1 MVVNL
6 LHNLASIKNKLE
18 KEGLM
23 FVNLDISDI
32 IVIDSSKFLFI
43 NYNNIYELDKK
54 EIVVDKVLKL
64 SDLNEKSIKEIDE
77 IPFRISIKSVYY
89 NIANLL
95 VYCLFNTVYKD
106 EETIN
111 PIYYTKLYWFL
122 TRCLNNNRDDRVF
135 IYLIYMSIATLKKK
149 SRVVYGERVNSPTVS
164 QNGFSLNG
172 IKRIIGTV
180 GPTNLAK
187 SVTRTP
193 FKGAEPKG
201 HGGGKPCRL
210 SGRFA
215 RTCGSSGYPKIVSNS
230 GSCSTSQT
238 LIKLSTKNT
247 KGMIDTKYKWIHSAY
262 PRYWVHEVNKINDAG
277 QYTEE

>member
-1 MVVNL
+1 MPIIHEIENITIDKKKDNEFSIENETEFDLGIISDFFDKSDIISKSEKQIKFKALEVEPLKAILKKNDNKLEYMMVVNL

-23 FVNLDISDI
+23 FVNLDIGDI

-43 NYNNIYELDKK
+43 NYNNIYEINKK

-64 SDLNEKSIKEIDE
+64 SDLNEKSMKEIDE

-95 VYCLFNTVYKD
+95 VYCLFNKVYKD

-135 IYLIYMSIATLKKK
+135 LFI
-149 SRVVYGERVNSPTVS
+149 
-164 QNGFSLNG
+164 
-172 IKRIIGTV
+172 
-180 GPTNLAK
+180 
-187 SVTRTP
+187 
-193 FKGAEPKG
+193 
-201 HGGGKPCRL
+201 
-210 SGRFA
+210 
-215 RTCGSSGYPKIVSNS
+215 
-230 GSCSTSQT
+230 
-238 LIKLSTKNT
+238 
-247 KGMIDTKYKWIHSAY
+247 
-262 PRYWVHEVNKINDAG
+262 
-277 QYTEE
+277 